1 MNWKRQFK
9 KKNESSREKL
19 QKIMKMRIKSES
31 IEKSMK
37 KSEMNLK
44 ENKKRSTATK
54 IKSIISKTS

>member
-1 MNWKRQFK
+1 
-9 KKNESSREKL
+9 
-19 QKIMKMRIKSES
+19 MRIKSES